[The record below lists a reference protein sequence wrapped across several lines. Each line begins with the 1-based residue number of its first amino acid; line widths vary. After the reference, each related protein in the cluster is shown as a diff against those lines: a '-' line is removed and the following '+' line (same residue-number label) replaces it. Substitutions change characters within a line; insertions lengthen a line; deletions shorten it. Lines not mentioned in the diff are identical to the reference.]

1 MSLSVQCLR
10 SVAVNMTSMPRSELQ
25 YLPNHYQEQFRP
37 ESFIQV
43 KFNLWPRHI
52 RGESTI
58 LGVKKDMIISEV
70 LLLLRQKLKL
80 GSDLKVNVLK
90 NCIHLEDDDILQTEN
105 EDYDCVFSSCKPLT
119 NISCLAG
126 NPKRDLPTA
135 TMKDVSICILQP
147 MRNKA
152 KATVTFS
159 FAFSRSLPRLHV
171 IDLYSDWLIYVCC
184 DWSD

>member
-1 MSLSVQCLR
+1 MDHAPASLSVQCLR
-10 SVAVNMTSMPRSELQ
+10 SVAVNMSSMPRSELQ

-58 LGVKKDMIISEV
+58 LALKKDMIISEV

-80 GSDLKVNVLK
+80 GSDLKVDVFK
-90 NCIHLEDDDILQTEN
+90 NCTHMEDDDVLQTED
-105 EDYDCVFSSCKPLT
+105 EDYDCVIKSCKPLT
-119 NISCLAG
+119 NILCLAG

-135 TMKDVSICILQP
+135 TMKDVSICIL
-147 MRNKA
+147 
-152 KATVTFS
+152 
-159 FAFSRSLPRLHV
+159 
-171 IDLYSDWLIYVCC
+171 
-184 DWSD
+184 